1 MNTTVTQQ
9 ARHALAQKQRFS
21 STCSVP
27 QVLDQIG
34 SKWAI
39 LIIYALSQ
47 GTKRYSQLQHMIEG
61 ISPKMLIQN
70 LRKLEACG
78 LVQRVVYPVV
88 PPQVD
93 YSLSPLGETL
103 VDPLAMLYVWAE
115 KHLHELKSSEVLD
128 KEVCSSQSSD
138 KTIAERSKSYYSP

>member
-1 MNTTVTQQ
+1 MDTTLLDSAVLQH
-9 ARHALAQKQRFS
+9 ARACLAQKKGFS
-21 STCSVP
+21 LTCATP

-39 LIIYALSQ
+39 LIIYSLSQ
-47 GTKRYSQLQHMIEG
+47 GTKRYSELQRLIEG

-93 YSLSPLGETL
+93 YSLTPLGETL

-115 KHLHELKSSEVLD
+115 KHVHELND
-128 KEVCSSQSSD
+128 
-138 KTIAERSKSYYSP
+138 AEATNKQG

>member
-1 MNTTVTQQ
+1 MDVAVVQQ
-9 ARHALAQKQRFS
+9 ARDCLAQKKGFS
-21 STCSVP
+21 SACSVP
-27 QVLDQIG
+27 QVLDRIG

-47 GTKRYSQLQHMIEG
+47 GTKRYSDLQRLIEG

-93 YSLSPLGETL
+93 YSLTPLGETL
-103 VDPLAMLYVWAE
+103 VDPLAMLYIWAE
-115 KHLHELKSSEVLD
+115 KYIHELRDAKAPDE
-128 KEVCSSQSSD
+128 K
-138 KTIAERSKSYYSP
+138 R

>member
-1 MNTTVTQQ
+1 MNATAIQQ
-9 ARHALAQKQRFS
+9 ARSSLAQKKGFS
-21 STCSVP
+21 PTCSVP

-47 GTKRYSQLQHMIEG
+47 GTKRYSQLQQLIEG
-61 ISPKMLIQN
+61 VSPKMLIQN

-93 YSLSPLGETL
+93 YSLTPLGETL
-103 VDPLAMLYVWAE
+103 VDPLAMLYIWAE
-115 KHLHELKSSEVLD
+115 QHVHELYSARATS
-128 KEVCSSQSSD
+128 KE
-138 KTIAERSKSYYSP
+138 K